1 MTMDKTDSFKYSILL
16 VDDHAPV
23 RQAVKK
29 IIEESPEFKVIG
41 ELDDGWS
48 LLKFLKK
55 SPAHLVVLDITMPN
69 MSGFEATWRIKQ
81 THPDIKVL
89 ILTIHKYREYVER
102 ARSVG
107 AEGYLLKEQMGDELL
122 PAITSLRQGGTY
134 FSSRLPV

>member
-41 ELDDGWS
+41 ELNDGWG

-55 SPAHLVVLDITMPN
+55 SPAHLVVLDITMPK

-81 THPDIKVL
+81 THPDVKVL

>member
-1 MTMDKTDSFKYSILL
+1 MDKTDSFKYSILL

-29 IIEESPEFKVIG
+29 IIEESQEFKVIG
-41 ELDDGWS
+41 ELNDGWD
-48 LLKFLKK
+48 LLKFLEK

-107 AEGYLLKEQMGDELL
+107 AEGYLLKDEMGDELL